1 MNKVKKTLSRRFSPK
16 MQTKLIILFFISN
29 TIVFGINFYMYNN
42 VNHMVQEIDN
52 VYDSNSEIN
61 ELRESIVNIDHSI
74 YSYLESKNTNDLVS
88 YYESKN
94 KVDTILR
101 KFNQEIVD
109 DSCLMMERDITNLM
123 SKYFQL
129 LETAMEF
136 KRGRNVEKYKEVYAE
151 STIYFSYTNSYIYS
165 LNNQQLVLNKQVYQ
179 NRILLLDQMQSLNL
193 VFLIII
199 MLFNFIVI
207 VLFGKSITRPLQKL
221 AEAADVISQG
231 TLDIK
236 ELPITTSDEIGRV
249 TKAFNEMVYSLR
261 TYIQKVKESVVHESK
276 MRENEI
282 LMESHLKAA
291 ELKYLQAQI
300 NPHFLFNILNAGV
313 QLAMLEDAERTY
325 HYTKAVANFYRYKIT
340 DNKNISTIKEEIDL
354 IDNYMYILNVRF
366 SGEIH
371 YFKEVDESFGSINI
385 PPMTL
390 QPIFENAVKYGL
402 DDLERE
408 KRITLSVCQEGEEV
422 CISVRDNG
430 IGMDQETIDL
440 ILSRALAPTPTK
452 REANGIGLS
461 NVLARMHLFYEGRCT
476 VMITSEGFDMGTDI
490 AIYIPLE

>member
-1 MNKVKKTLSRRFSPK
+1 MSNEKKTLLQRFSSK
-16 MQTKLIILFFISN
+16 MQTKLIILFFVSN
-29 TIVFGINFYMYNN
+29 TIIFGINFYMYNN
-42 VNHMVQEIDN
+42 VNQMVQEIDN

-61 ELRESIVNIDHSI
+61 ELRENIVNIDHSI
-74 YSYLESKNTNDLVS
+74 YSYLESKNTNDVVA
-88 YYESKN
+88 YYEYKDN
-94 KVDTILR
+94 VDDVIS
-101 KFNQEIVD
+101 KFNKEIVD
-109 DSCLMMERDITNLM
+109 DSCLMMERDITNLTN
-123 SKYFQL
+123 KYFEI
-129 LETAMEF
+129 LEAAMEY

-151 STIYFSYTNSYIYS
+151 SATYFSYINSYLYS
-165 LNNQQLVLNKQVYQ
+165 LNNKQLVLNKQTYE
-179 NRILLLDQMQSLNL
+179 NRLTLLDQMESLNL
-193 VFLIII
+193 LFLILI
-199 MLFNFIVI
+199 MLLNFIII

-221 AEAADVISQG
+221 AEVADVVSQG
-231 TLDIK
+231 TLEIK

-249 TKAFNEMVYSLR
+249 TKAFNGMVYNLR
-261 TYIQKVKESVVHESK
+261 TYIQKVKESMLHESK

-282 LMESHLKAA
+282 LMETHLKEA

-313 QLAMLEDAERTY
+313 QLAMLENAERTY
-325 HYTKAVANFYRYKIT
+325 DYTKAVANFYRYKIT

-371 YFKEVDESFGSINI
+371 YFKEVDESFGGLDI

-390 QPIFENAVKYGL
+390 QPIIENAVKYGL
-402 DDLERE
+402 NDLERE
-408 KRITLSVCQEGEEV
+408 KKIVLSVCQEGNEV
-422 CISVRDNG
+422 CMSVRDNG

-461 NVLARMHLFYEGRCT
+461 NVIARMNLFYEGRSS
-476 VMITSEGFDMGTDI
+476 VIITSEGFDMGTDI
-490 AIYIPLE
+490 AIYIPLD